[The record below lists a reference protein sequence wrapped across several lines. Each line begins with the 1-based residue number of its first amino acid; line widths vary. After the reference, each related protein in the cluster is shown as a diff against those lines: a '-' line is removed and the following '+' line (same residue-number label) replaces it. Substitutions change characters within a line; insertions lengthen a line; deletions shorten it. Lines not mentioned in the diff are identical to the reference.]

1 MESSPSPHVKFFSNK
16 DTEIIL
22 NYLSHLI
29 EKSSNSASP
38 LLPSD
43 LELKLKY
50 SSSKTDEKSINI
62 RNTTFDSARADF
74 SYQMIY
80 NLFLAEFEHLMN
92 SDFSY
97 NEYTRNTVMS
107 NMKFEMNKIGIIQ
120 MNQFGLVK
128 INKFMKFE
136 PYTPTYED
144 YTVYV
149 TAFLDYLNTDKV
161 KAYVDLAKV
170 LPSYVKNANMII
182 MTTGSNFKEGY
193 IMREM
198 TQLQGANEA
207 EFEMMK
213 NAYNISYCKKI
224 EENEITSSLYNRI
237 FDNQPFFFLV
247 DKNGRGIKKFRIN
260 TYEINESIERVKELE
275 NKLKPIPK
283 ETCDFLT
290 YLSGMEKK
298 LSKLDYCFNFSYNIT
313 AKAKVSDDLSELIP
327 TYCNKISLECELK
340 AKDLEVIKKFQ
351 SENKRKNFSFTIKE
365 IPTYSLDF
373 SSLTET
379 KCANL
384 QCNTMITKS
393 SPFYYCYWCK
403 IFYCEK
409 CVEDTFKRE
418 TDNLREKYLHKQHNL
433 LYITTTEKE
442 YLTDLTLKHLGKNRF
457 AQVSDSEL
465 TLYAETLCS
474 GCAEDIVLV
483 PRYLCVTCR
492 AGKVLGRGFNDYCYT
507 CMEHMRNNDEKG
519 KAMQLKDTIY
529 ENELLP
535 NYNAIERKHSHKN
548 HIYLLII
555 TKGGMSYYDY

>member
-29 EKSSNSASP
+29 ERSSNSASP

-43 LELKLKY
+43 LELTLSY
-50 SSSKTDEKSINI
+50 SSSKTDEKYIDI
-62 RNTTFDSARADF
+62 RNTTFDSTRADF

-80 NLFLAEFEHLMN
+80 SLFLAEFEHLMN
-92 SDFSY
+92 FYY
-97 NEYTRNTVMS
+97 NEYTRNTVMF
-107 NMKFEMNKIGIIQ
+107 NMKFHMDKIGIIQ
-120 MNQFGLVK
+120 MNQFGLFK

-149 TAFLDYLNTDKV
+149 TAFLDYFDTDTV
-161 KAYVDLAKV
+161 KAYADLAKL
-170 LPSYVKNANMII
+170 LPSNLKNANMII
-182 MTTGSNFKEGY
+182 MTTENKFKESY

-198 TQLQGANEA
+198 TRVQGKYEA
-207 EFEMMK
+207 DYEIIK

-224 EENEITSSLYNRI
+224 EENDVVSLLCSRI
-237 FDNQPFFFLV
+237 FHDIAVFFLV
-247 DKNGRGIKKFRIN
+247 DKNGRGIKSFRFEV
-260 TYEINESIERVKELE
+260 YEYNENRIKKIKELE
-275 NKLKPIPK
+275 DELKPIPK

-327 TYCNKISLECELK
+327 TYCNQISLKCELK

-351 SENKRKNFSFTIKE
+351 SENKTENFSFTIKE

-409 CVEDTFKRE
+409 CVEDTFKKE

-442 YLTDLTLKHLGKNRF
+442 YLTDLTLEHLGKNRF
-457 AQVSDSEL
+457 ESVDDESLSL
-465 TLYAETLCS
+465 KHSVYCN
-474 GCAEDIVLV
+474 GCNNEINESNG
-483 PRYLCVTCR
+483 PRYVCASCR
-492 AGKVLGRGFNDYCYT
+492 PGIKIEGGYVDYCYQ
-507 CMEHMRNNDEKG
+507 CFEHMRKNDEKAEEIMS
-519 KAMQLKDTIY
+519 KKVLSDDYKPL
-529 ENELLP
+529 N
-535 NYNAIERKHSHKN
+535 RKHLADTHCHSN
-548 HIYLLII
+548 HIYLLLIA
-555 TKGGMSYYDY
+555 DDDVLN